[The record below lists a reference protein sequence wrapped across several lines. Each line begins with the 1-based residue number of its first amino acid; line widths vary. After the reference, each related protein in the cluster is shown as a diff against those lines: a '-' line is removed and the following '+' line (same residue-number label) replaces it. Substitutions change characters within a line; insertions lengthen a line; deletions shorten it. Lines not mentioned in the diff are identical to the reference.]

1 MSAADIWEALMLIL
15 FGASWPTA
23 ILKTIRVKNPLGK
36 SRLFLLMVFLGYM
49 AGLVAKFC
57 RPPLDW
63 VALLYV
69 INALMVMTDLIF
81 VIYYKRKV
89 AMAAKAGQPV
99 NQIGNK

>member
-1 MSAADIWEALMLIL
+1 MGAAEICEALMLIL

-23 ILKTIRVKNPLGK
+23 ILKTVRVKNPLGK

-49 AGLVAKFC
+49 AGLAAKLL

-63 VALLYV
+63 VVALYL
-69 INALMVMTDLIF
+69 INALMVMTDLIL

-89 AMAAKAGQPV
+89 ALAAQAAAQSGGAK
-99 NQIGNK
+99 